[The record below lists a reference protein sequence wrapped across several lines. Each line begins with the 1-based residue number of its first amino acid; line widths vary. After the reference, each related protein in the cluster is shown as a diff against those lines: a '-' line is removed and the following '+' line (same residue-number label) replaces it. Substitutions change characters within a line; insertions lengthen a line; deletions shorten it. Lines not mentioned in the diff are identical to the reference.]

1 MSIHI
6 NAKNDVSYLF
16 SSLGSGAANVAESNF
31 LGQYASIK
39 NGSYAKLMKAY
50 YGNSSNDTIKNLAQN
65 VNKNNISNTL
75 TSEEAKAITKVQSS
89 TDSLKESADA
99 LLEKGSKSVFVQKD
113 GRYDTDAIYSAVDQF
128 VKDYNAVIDATGDVD
143 NKSIQRSA
151 ANMVNASVQNGKL
164 FGKVGI
170 TVGEDG
176 KLSLDKDLFKKADM
190 FTVKSLFQGNG
201 SYGYQ
206 VSAQSSMINFAADQ
220 AASKANTYTVGGTYN
235 NMFNAGNIFNSYF

>member
-16 SSLGSGAANVAESNF
+16 AGLGGGAANVASSNF

-50 YGNSSNDTIKNLAQN
+50 YGKNTNDSIKGLAHNTIQN
-65 VNKNNISNTL
+65 PNNTM
-75 TSEEAKAITKVQSS
+75 TSEDAKAITKVQSS

-99 LLEKGSKSVFVQKD
+99 LWMKGKKSVFEQKD
-113 GRYDTDAIYSAVDQF
+113 GKYDTDAIYSAVNQF
-128 VKDYNAVIDATGDVD
+128 VKDYNAVVDAAGDVEH
-143 NKSIQRSA
+143 KSIQR
-151 ANMVNASVQNGKL
+151 NATNLINSSVQNGKL
-164 FGKVGI
+164 LGKVGI

-176 KLSLDKDLFKKADM
+176 KLSLDQELFEKADM
-190 FTVKSLFQGNG
+190 STVKSLFQGNG

-206 VSAQSSMINFAADQ
+206 VSAQASMINFAADQ

-235 NMFNAGNIFNSYF
+235 NAFNTGNIFNSYF